1 MEFWQALSFTEP
13 EQLVEIAQAAEEV
26 GFTGVG
32 LAEHLVT
39 PGTIESPYP
48 YTEDGAIWWDPEV
61 AWPEPWAM
69 ASVLASHTTTLR
81 FITNIYILPLHD
93 AFTAAK
99 AVSTAAF
106 LSGGRV
112 TLGVAVGWMAE
123 EFRLTG
129 QDFHTRGRRTDEM
142 LEVLQKLFAGGMV
155 EHHGEFY
162 DFPPVQMSPKPP
174 ARVPV
179 YVGGDSEA
187 AYRRAARW
195 DGWFGGGPYLPEE
208 VGPKLAHIRELRE
221 DLGGPSEFGAI
232 VGLKVPPDL
241 DVFKR
246 LRDDGVTGICN
257 VPWYYQGTPTSP
269 VQFKRDSLRRFA
281 DEFIDPLR

>member
-1 MEFWQALSFTEP
+1 MEFWQAVSFTEP
-13 EQLVEIAQAAEEV
+13 EQLVEIAKCAEEV

-48 YTEDGAIWWDPEV
+48 YTDDGTIWWDPEV

-93 AFTAAK
+93 PFTAAK
-99 AVSTAAF
+99 SVSTAAY
-106 LSGGRV
+106 LSGGRM

-129 QDFHTRGRRTDEM
+129 QDFHTRGRRCDEM
-142 LEVLQKLFAGGMV
+142 LEVMQKLFAGGMV

-162 DFPPVQMSPKPP
+162 DFPPIQMSPKPP
-174 ARVPV
+174 GPVPV

-195 DGWFGGGPYLPEE
+195 DGWFGGGPYYPDE
-208 VGPKLAHIRELRE
+208 VGPKIAHMRELRAE
-221 DLGGPSEFGAI
+221 QGVTGDFGAI

-246 LRDDGVTGICN
+246 LRDEGVTGIVN
-257 VPWYYQGTPTSP
+257 VPWYYQGTPTSDI
-269 VQFKRDSLRRFA
+269 QFKRDSLKRFA
-281 DEFIDPLR
+281 DQFIDPLR